1 MTSAKKNTW
10 GRRILRVFV
19 ILLISHLLY
28 AIVCRW
34 INPPITI
41 TQASN
46 WISGYG
52 LQRDYIRYEQMG
64 SSIKYAVLAS
74 EDQSYLEHEGID
86 MEAIEKAMEYN
97 EKHAN
102 KRRGG
107 STISQQT
114 AKNVFLWQGG
124 GYFRKGLEAYFTM
137 LIETC
142 WNKQRI
148 YEVYLN
154 VLETGPGIFGVEA
167 AANAYFNKSS
177 ADLTEEEAAMI
188 AACLPNPKKYTVK
201 PMSRFVRWK
210 SKWILRQMRHL
221 KRDSSIKA
229 LVGDS

>member
-28 AIVCRW
+28 AVVCRW

-102 KRRGG
+102 KRRG
-107 STISQQT
+107 
-114 AKNVFLWQGG
+114 
-124 GYFRKGLEAYFTM
+124 
-137 LIETC
+137 
-142 WNKQRI
+142 
-148 YEVYLN
+148 
-154 VLETGPGIFGVEA
+154 
-167 AANAYFNKSS
+167 
-177 ADLTEEEAAMI
+177 
-188 AACLPNPKKYTVK
+188 
-201 PMSRFVRWK
+201 
-210 SKWILRQMRHL
+210 
-221 KRDSSIKA
+221 
-229 LVGDS
+229 